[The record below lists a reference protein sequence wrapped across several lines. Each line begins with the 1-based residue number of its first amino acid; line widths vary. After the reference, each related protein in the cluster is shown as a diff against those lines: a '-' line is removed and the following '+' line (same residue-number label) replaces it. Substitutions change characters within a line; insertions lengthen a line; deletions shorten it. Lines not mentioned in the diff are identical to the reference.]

1 MLSTS
6 TATSATTH
14 GQEHKYFRC
23 RLLFLQEEKMKVTLL
38 IAMCTLV
45 LLQQMQTPMANPL
58 QIEPTYTLLRE
69 SILLFYSMR
78 TDQQT
83 LIHFQCIPMN
93 RHRKSNVYR
102 LVLFDFLGFFCM
114 KTLSH
119 NYYNEI
125 ELLHVAF

>member
-38 IAMCTLV
+38 ITVCTLV

-58 QIEPTYTLLRE
+58 EIEPTLGPGSDVLSE
-69 SILLFYSMR
+69 SILLFYR
-78 TDQQT
+78 G
-83 LIHFQCIPMN
+83 LISKH
-93 RHRKSNVYR
+93 
-102 LVLFDFLGFFCM
+102 
-114 KTLSH
+114 
-119 NYYNEI
+119 
-125 ELLHVAF
+125 